1 MKQLRR
7 KINGRLYMVEA
18 IRYTKEGAIHTRNA
32 QKEAHFLARI
42 IPLKED
48 KKKVFGI
55 FVATN
60 THI

>member
-1 MKQLRR
+1 
-7 KINGRLYMVEA
+7 MVEA